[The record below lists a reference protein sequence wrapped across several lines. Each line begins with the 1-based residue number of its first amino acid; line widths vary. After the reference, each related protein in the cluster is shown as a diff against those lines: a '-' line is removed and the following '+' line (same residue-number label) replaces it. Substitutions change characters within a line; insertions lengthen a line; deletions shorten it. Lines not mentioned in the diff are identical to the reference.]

1 MSELIC
7 RGLSKRYKGN
17 LYAVKDFFLDIKHGE
32 FVVIVGP
39 SGCGKSTILRM
50 IAGLEPMSEGELY
63 MDGEDISGFAPKD
76 RDMAM
81 VFQDYA
87 LYPHMTV
94 YDNMAFSLK
103 IKKMDKKAIKKAVM
117 DIAYKLDIQHILDRK
132 PRTLSGGEKQR
143 VAMGRAMIRM
153 PKVFLMDEPLSNL
166 DTLLRVKMRREIGMM
181 QNEMKTT
188 TIYVTHDQTEAMSL
202 GSRIAVM
209 NKGELQQVAAP
220 EELYN
225 RPCNM
230 FVAGFIGTPQMNF
243 IQSVNSN
250 GKSIIVGV
258 RPEDIKVSKGER
270 YVVKSKEFQC
280 SEKYIQ
286 ATDGNH
292 DITVKLYPGED
303 IDLGDRIELK
313 FMKIHKFDIIS
324 GKRIDS

>member
-7 RGLSKRYKGN
+7 RGLSKRYKDN
-17 LYAVKDFFLDIKHGE
+17 LYAVKDFSMEIKHGE

-50 IAGLEPMSEGELY
+50 IAGLEPMSEGQLY

-103 IKKMDKKAIKKAVM
+103 IKKMDKKAIEKAVM
-117 DIAYKLDIQHILDRK
+117 DIAYKLDIQYILDRK

-166 DTLLRVKMRREIGMM
+166 DALLRVKMRREIGMV
-181 QNEMKTT
+181 QKEMKTT

-209 NKGELQQVAAP
+209 NEGELQQVATP

-303 IDLGDRIELK
+303 IGIGDRIELK